1 MAYII
6 VKTDGTVLTTISDG
20 TVDTSSTSLSLPGRN
35 YASYGQVFDT
45 NFAHLLENFADSI
58 VPTNP
63 IRGQL
68 WFNTNT
74 QSLYVCPTDGETNI
88 NNWFILLTAS
98 NGTASF
104 VNLTLSGNLFA
115 NNAVISSNLTSN
127 SITTSSL
134 TVNLNSN
141 LLGTTNVANLR
152 TSNITAN
159 STIGNLNGNW
169 TVTGN
174 LTPVN
179 ILSDNYFYS
188 NGTPITFGLSAGNTN
203 EIQFNSSDA
212 FAASSALT
220 FNPTSN
226 TLSVVGNINSSNY
239 AGNANGLSSIP
250 AANLTGIIATAVQSN
265 ITQLGN
271 LATMNVTSV
280 ANIANINV
288 SGAVI
293 ANRLTGVLTSN
304 AQPNVTS
311 LGTLTSLISTGV
323 VNFINASNV
332 SLGPISNVKITGGV
346 NGDVLMTNGAGDLSW
361 INPITI
367 PAQPAGSS
375 NELQYNDSGILG
387 ASPNLRYDKN
397 SSLLTLTGN
406 LVTQNANLGNSV
418 TANYFSGNGSSLSAI
433 TGANVTGTVLNA
445 AIAAVVTNPTQSN
458 ITAVGTLVTL
468 DVSGNSALGNFAFAN
483 YFIGN
488 GIELSS
494 ITGANVIGTVAN
506 ASYAVIAGTATSI
519 PAANITG
526 SVANAS
532 YADNAG
538 TATSATTAATVTSA
552 AQPNIT
558 SVGTLNTLS
567 VSGNIT
573 GVGTNS
579 INNFRIGVNNP
590 ASGAFTNL
598 TASGTASVTGNITG
612 GNISTAGI
620 ISASG
625 NITGNVFVGN
635 AAGLTNIVGA
645 NVTGT
650 VANATYAAAAGLV
663 ATANTV
669 SNSAQPNITSVGP
682 LANLSVIGTSTF
694 GEQLNVPITGIRFAN
709 LNYPSGTQN
718 AYLNFSTWSSGF
730 GLFRGTKVELGINST
745 NSSDYVNL
753 AAPNG
758 ARVNGFNIYTN
769 NTVSITSGLTFA
781 YNFTNIVGSFSDA
794 ANYFDVFPPS
804 GYSMDGLI
812 GFIPSIGYIY
822 FSGVV
827 NSDDSMRCVHS
838 ILSDRV
844 RVYVQ
849 NTEQRLNPAANYLA
863 IWRR

>member
-88 NNWFILLTAS
+88 NNWFVLLTAS

-115 NNAVISSNLTSN
+115 NNAVISNNLTSN
-127 SITTSSL
+127 SITTNSL

-174 LTPVN
+174 LAPLN

-188 NGTPITFGLSAGNTN
+188 NGTPIAFGLAAGNTN

-239 AGNANGLSSIP
+239 IGNANMLSSIP
-250 AANLTGIIATAVQSN
+250 AANLTGIISTSVQSN

-271 LATMNVTSV
+271 LATMNVTSL

-288 SGAVI
+288 SGTVI
-293 ANRLTGVLTSN
+293 ANRLTGILTSN
-304 AQPNVTS
+304 AQPNITS
-311 LGTLTSLISTGV
+311 LGTLTSLTSTGV
-323 VNFINASNV
+323 VNFISASNV
-332 SLGPISNVKITGGV
+332 SLGPISNVRITGGA
-346 NGDVLMTNGAGDLSW
+346 NGDVLTTNGAGDLNW

-367 PAQPAGSS
+367 PVQPAGSS
-375 NELQYNDSGILG
+375 NELQYNDSGALG
-387 ASPNLRYDKN
+387 ASSNLIYNKN
-397 SSLLTLTGN
+397 LSLLTLTGN
-406 LVTQNANLGNSV
+406 LVTQNANLGNSA
-418 TANYFSGNGSSLSAI
+418 TANYFSGNGSGLSSI
-433 TGANVTGTVLNA
+433 TGANVSGTVLNA
-445 AIAAVVTNPTQSN
+445 AIAAVVSSPIQSN

-468 DVSGNSALGNFAFAN
+468 DVSGNSALGNAAFAN

-506 ASYAVIAGTATSI
+506 ASYAAVAGTVDSV

-526 SVANAS
+526 TVANAS
-532 YADNAG
+532 YAA
-538 TATSATTAATVTSA
+538 V
-552 AQPNIT
+552 
-558 SVGTLNTLS
+558 
-567 VSGNIT
+567 
-573 GVGTNS
+573 
-579 INNFRIGVNNP
+579 
-590 ASGAFTNL
+590 
-598 TASGTASVTGNITG
+598 
-612 GNISTAGI
+612 
-620 ISASG
+620 
-625 NITGNVFVGN
+625 
-635 AAGLTNIVGA
+635 
-645 NVTGT
+645 
-650 VANATYAAAAGLV
+650 AGLV

-669 SNSAQPNITSVGP
+669 FNSAQPNITSLGT
-682 LANLSVIGTSTF
+682 LANLSVTGTSTF
-694 GEQLNVPITGIRFAN
+694 GGQLSVPITGIRFAN

-718 AYLNFSTWSSGF
+718 AYISFSTWNS
-730 GLFRGTKVELGINST
+730 LLVNGTKLDIGINST
-745 NSSDYVNL
+745 NLLDYVNL
-753 AAPNG
+753 VAPAG
-758 ARVNGFNIYTN
+758 ARVNDFNIYTA
-769 NTVSITSGLTFA
+769 NTISITSGLTLA
-781 YNFTNIVGSFSDA
+781 YSFTNIVGSFSDA

-804 GYSMDGLI
+804 GYTMDNLI

-822 FSGVV
+822 FAGGV
-827 NSDDSMRCVHS
+827 NADDAMRCVHS
-838 ILSDRV
+838 VLSDRI

-849 NTEQRLNPAANYLA
+849 NTEQRSNPGANYLA

>member
-45 NFAHLLENFADSI
+45 NFAHLLENFADSV
-58 VPTNP
+58 VPINP

-74 QSLYVCPTDGETNI
+74 QSLYVCPSDGETNI
-88 NNWFILLTAS
+88 NNWFKLLTAS

-104 VNLTLSGNLFA
+104 VNLTLSGNLYA
-115 NNAVISSNLTSN
+115 NNAVIGSNLTSN
-127 SITTSSL
+127 SITTDSL

-159 STIGNLNGNW
+159 STVGNLNGNW

-174 LTPVN
+174 LTPAN

-188 NGTPITFGLSAGNTN
+188 NGVPITFGLAAGNTN
-203 EIQFNSSDA
+203 EIQFNSGDA
-212 FAASSALT
+212 FAASTALT
-220 FNPTSN
+220 FNPASN

-239 AGNANGLSSIP
+239 IGNANMLSSIP
-250 AANLTGIIATAVQSN
+250 AANLTGIISTAVQSN

-271 LATMNVTSV
+271 LATMNVTSL

-288 SGAVI
+288 SGTVI
-293 ANRLTGVLTSN
+293 ANGLTGTLTSN

-311 LGTLTSLISTGV
+311 LGTLTSLTSAGV

-332 SLGPISNVKITGGV
+332 SLGLLSNVRITGGV
-346 NGDVLMTNGAGDLSW
+346 NGDVLTTNGAGGLSW

-375 NELQYNDSGILG
+375 TELQYNDFGVLG
-387 ASPNLRYDKN
+387 ASSNLKYDKN
-397 SSLLTLTGN
+397 LSLLTLNGN
-406 LVTQNANLGNSV
+406 LITQNANLGNSV
-418 TANYFSGNGSSLSAI
+418 TANYFSGNGSRLSAI

-445 AIAAVVTNPTQSN
+445 AIASVVASPIQSN
-458 ITAVGTLVTL
+458 ITAVGTLVSL
-468 DVSGNSALGNFAFAN
+468 DVSGNSALGNSAFAN

-506 ASYAVIAGTATSI
+506 ASYADAAGTAVTV
-519 PAANITG
+519 PAGNITG
-526 SVANAS
+526 TVANAS

-538 TATSATTAATVTSA
+538 AAMSATTAGTVTTA
-552 AQPNIT
+552 TQPNIT
-558 SVGTLNTLS
+558 SVGTLNTLN

-579 INNFRIGVNNP
+579 LNNFRIGVTNP

-598 TASGTASVTGNITG
+598 TASGTASVTGNIAG

-620 ISASG
+620 ISAIG
-625 NITGNVFVGN
+625 NITGNVFIGN
-635 AAGLTNIVGA
+635 ASGLTDIVGA

-650 VANATYAAAAGLV
+650 VANASYAAVAGLV

-669 SNSAQPNITSVGP
+669 TNSAQPNITSIGT
-682 LANLSVIGTSTF
+682 LANLSVTGTSTF
-694 GEQLNVPITGIRFAN
+694 GGQLSVPISGIRFAN

-718 AYLNFSTWSSGF
+718 AYLNFSTWSSFF
-730 GLFRGTKVELGINST
+730 GISRGTKLDIGINST
-745 NSSDYVNL
+745 NSLDYVNL
-753 AAPNG
+753 VAPAG
-758 ARVNGFNIYTN
+758 ARVNGYNIYTD
-769 NTVSITSGLTFA
+769 NTVLITSGLVSA

-804 GYSMDGLI
+804 GYSMDGLL

-822 FSGVV
+822 FAGTV
-827 NSDDSMRCVHS
+827 NGDDAMRCVHS
-838 ILSDRV
+838 ILSDRI

-849 NTEQRLNPAANYLA
+849 NTEQRSLPAANYLA